1 MLFTIIEVFKNMI
14 KNNSRNA
21 LLISV
26 LFILY
31 LRMTSENPSILLSP
45 LLIISFISYFL
56 MFSIALD
63 AFKKSKLLG
72 MYLFITV
79 FFIPPNIF
87 ENYKGLLFPVTY
99 LSHFSYLLYLLSIEL
114 FKNWKNS
121 HEL

>member
-1 MLFTIIEVFKNMI
+1 MLFTIIYVFKNII

-21 LLISV
+21 LVISV

-31 LRMTSENPSILLSP
+31 LRMTSENPSLLFSP
-45 LLIISFISYFL
+45 LLIFSFISYFVL
-56 MFSIALD
+56 FSIALD
-63 AFKKSKLLG
+63 ALKKSKLLG
-72 MYLFITV
+72 VYLFITV

-87 ENYKGLLFPVTY
+87 ENFRGLLFPVTY
-99 LSHFSYLLYLLSIEL
+99 LSHFSYLFYLLSLEL

>member
-31 LRMTSENPSILLSP
+31 LRMTSENPSLLLSP

>member
-1 MLFTIIEVFKNMI
+1 MLFTIIYVFKNII

-21 LLISV
+21 LVISV

>member
-72 MYLFITV
+72 VYLFITV

-114 FKNWKNS
+114 FKKWKNS

>member
-1 MLFTIIEVFKNMI
+1 MLFTIIEVFKNII

>member
-1 MLFTIIEVFKNMI
+1 MLFTIIEVLKNMI
-14 KNNSRNA
+14 INNSRNA
-21 LLISV
+21 LVISV

-31 LRMTSENPSILLSP
+31 LRMTSENPSLLLSP

-72 MYLFITV
+72 VYLFITV

-114 FKNWKNS
+114 FKKWKNS

>member
-1 MLFTIIEVFKNMI
+1 MLFTIIYVFKNII

-21 LLISV
+21 LVISV

-31 LRMTSENPSILLSP
+31 LRIASETPSLLFSP
-45 LLIISFISYFL
+45 LLLFSFISYFL
-56 MFSIALD
+56 MFLIALD
-63 AFKKSKLLG
+63 AFNKSKLIGL
-72 MYLFITV
+72 YLFITV

-87 ENYKGLLFPVTY
+87 ENYRGLLFPVTY
-99 LSHFSYLLYLLSIEL
+99 LSHFSYLFYLLSLEL

>member
-1 MLFTIIEVFKNMI
+1 MLFTIIYVFKNII

-21 LLISV
+21 LVISV
-26 LFILY
+26 LFIVY
-31 LRMTSENPSILLSP
+31 LGMASETPALLFSP
-45 LLIISFISYFL
+45 LLLFSFILYFL

-72 MYLFITV
+72 VYLFITV

-87 ENYKGLLFPVTY
+87 ENYRGLLFPVTY
-99 LSHFSYLLYLLSIEL
+99 LSHLSYLLYLLSAKS

>member
-1 MLFTIIEVFKNMI
+1 MLFTIIYVFKNII

-21 LLISV
+21 LVISV

-31 LRMTSENPSILLSP
+31 LRIASETPSLLFSP
-45 LLIISFISYFL
+45 LLLFSFISYFL
-56 MFSIALD
+56 MFLIDLD

-72 MYLFITV
+72 VYLFITV

-87 ENYKGLLFPVTY
+87 ENFRGLLFPVTY
-99 LSHFSYLLYLLSIEL
+99 LSHFSYLLYLFSVEL

>member
-1 MLFTIIEVFKNMI
+1 MLLTIIEVLKNMI
-14 KNNSRNA
+14 INNSRNA
-21 LLISV
+21 LVISV

-31 LRMTSENPSILLSP
+31 LRMTSKNPSLLFSP
-45 LLIISFISYFL
+45 LLIFSLISYFVL
-56 MFSIALD
+56 FSIALD

-87 ENYKGLLFPVTY
+87 ENFRGLLFPVTY
-99 LSHFSYLLYLLSIEL
+99 LSHFSYLLYLFSVKL

>member
-1 MLFTIIEVFKNMI
+1 VFKNII

-21 LLISV
+21 LVISA
-26 LFILY
+26 LFILF
-31 LRMTSENPSILLSP
+31 LRMTSETPSLLFSP
-45 LLIISFISYFL
+45 LLIFSFISYFL

-72 MYLFITV
+72 VYLFITV

-87 ENYKGLLFPVTY
+87 ENYRGLLFPVTY
-99 LSHFSYLLYLLSIEL
+99 LSHFCYILYLFSVEL
-114 FKNWKNS
+114 FKNWKKS

>member
-1 MLFTIIEVFKNMI
+1 MLLTIIEVLKNMI
-14 KNNSRNA
+14 INNSRNA
-21 LLISV
+21 LVISV

-31 LRMTSENPSILLSP
+31 LRMTSETPSLLFSP
-45 LLIISFISYFL
+45 LLIFSFISYFL

-72 MYLFITV
+72 VYLFITV

-114 FKNWKNS
+114 FKKWKNS

>member
-1 MLFTIIEVFKNMI
+1 FKNII

-21 LLISV
+21 LVISV

-31 LRMTSENPSILLSP
+31 LRMTSETPSLLFSP
-45 LLIISFISYFL
+45 LLIFSFISYFL

-72 MYLFITV
+72 IV

-114 FKNWKNS
+114 FKKWKNS

>member
-1 MLFTIIEVFKNMI
+1 MLFTIIEVLKNMI
-14 KNNSRNA
+14 INNSRNA
-21 LLISV
+21 LVISV

-31 LRMTSENPSILLSP
+31 LRMTSETPSLLFSP
-45 LLIISFISYFL
+45 LLIFSFISYFL

-72 MYLFITV
+72 VYLFITV

-114 FKNWKNS
+114 FKKWKNS

>member
-1 MLFTIIEVFKNMI
+1 MLFTIIEVFKNII

-31 LRMTSENPSILLSP
+31 LRITSENPSILLSP

>member
-1 MLFTIIEVFKNMI
+1 MLFTIIEVLKNMI
-14 KNNSRNA
+14 INNSRNA
-21 LLISV
+21 LVISV

-31 LRMTSENPSILLSP
+31 LRMTSETPSLLFSP
-45 LLIISFISYFL
+45 LLIFSFISYFL

-114 FKNWKNS
+114 FKKWKNS

>member
-1 MLFTIIEVFKNMI
+1 MLFTIIYVFKNII

-21 LLISV
+21 LVISV

-31 LRMTSENPSILLSP
+31 LRMTSKNPSLLFSP
-45 LLIISFISYFL
+45 LLIFSLISYFVL
-56 MFSIALD
+56 FSIALD

-87 ENYKGLLFPVTY
+87 ENFRGLLFPVTY
-99 LSHFSYLLYLLSIEL
+99 LSHFSYLLYLFSVKL

-121 HEL
+121 YEL

>member
-1 MLFTIIEVFKNMI
+1 MLFTIIEVLINMI
-14 KNNSRNA
+14 INNSRNA
-21 LLISV
+21 LVISV

-31 LRMTSENPSILLSP
+31 LRMTSETPSLLFSP
-45 LLIISFISYFL
+45 LLIFSFISYFL

-63 AFKKSKLLG
+63 ALKKSKLLG
-72 MYLFITV
+72 VYLFITV
-79 FFIPPNIF
+79 SFIPPNIF

-114 FKNWKNS
+114 FKKWKNS

>member
-1 MLFTIIEVFKNMI
+1 MLFTIIEVFKNVI
-14 KNNSRNA
+14 INNSRNA
-21 LLISV
+21 LVISV

-31 LRMTSENPSILLSP
+31 LRMSSETPSLLFSP
-45 LLIISFISYFL
+45 LLIFSFISYFL

-72 MYLFITV
+72 VYLFITV

-114 FKNWKNS
+114 FKKWKNS

>member
-1 MLFTIIEVFKNMI
+1 MFKNVI
-14 KNNSRNA
+14 INNSRNA
-21 LLISV
+21 LVISV

-31 LRMTSENPSILLSP
+31 LGMSSETPSLLFSP
-45 LLIISFISYFL
+45 LLIFSFISYFL

-72 MYLFITV
+72 VYLFITV

-114 FKNWKNS
+114 FKKWKNS

>member
-1 MLFTIIEVFKNMI
+1 MLFTIIEVLKNMI
-14 KNNSRNA
+14 INNSRNA
-21 LLISV
+21 LVISV

-31 LRMTSENPSILLSP
+31 LRMSSETPSLLFSP
-45 LLIISFISYFL
+45 LLIFSFISYFL

-72 MYLFITV
+72 VYLFITV

-114 FKNWKNS
+114 FKKWKNS

>member
-1 MLFTIIEVFKNMI
+1 MLFTIIEVCKNMI

>member
-1 MLFTIIEVFKNMI
+1 MLFTIIEVLKNMI
-14 KNNSRNA
+14 INNSRNA
-21 LLISV
+21 LVISV

-31 LRMTSENPSILLSP
+31 LRMTSETPSLLFSP
-45 LLIISFISYFL
+45 LLIFSFISYFL

-63 AFKKSKLLG
+63 ALKKSKLLG
-72 MYLFITV
+72 VYLFITV

-114 FKNWKNS
+114 FKKWKNS

>member
-14 KNNSRNA
+14 KKNSRNA

>member
-1 MLFTIIEVFKNMI
+1 MLFTIIEVLKNMI
-14 KNNSRNA
+14 INNSRNA
-21 LLISV
+21 LVISV

-31 LRMTSENPSILLSP
+31 LRMTSETPSLLFSP
-45 LLIISFISYFL
+45 LLIFSLISYFVL
-56 MFSIALD
+56 FSIALD

-99 LSHFSYLLYLLSIEL
+99 LSHLSYLLYLLSIEL
-114 FKNWKNS
+114 FKKWKNS

>member
-1 MLFTIIEVFKNMI
+1 MLFTIIYVFKNII

-21 LLISV
+21 LVISV

-31 LRMTSENPSILLSP
+31 LRMTSKNPSLLFSP
-45 LLIISFISYFL
+45 LLIFSLISYFVL
-56 MFSIALD
+56 FSIALH

-87 ENYKGLLFPVTY
+87 ENFRGLLFPVTY
-99 LSHFSYLLYLLSIEL
+99 LSHFSYLLYLFSVKL

>member
-45 LLIISFISYFL
+45 LLIISLISYFL

>member
-1 MLFTIIEVFKNMI
+1 MLFTIIEVFKNII

-99 LSHFSYLLYLLSIEL
+99 LSHFSYLFYLLSIEL

>member
-14 KNNSRNA
+14 KKNSRNA

-99 LSHFSYLLYLLSIEL
+99 LSHFSYLLYLLSTEL

>member
-26 LFILY
+26 LFNLY

>member
-1 MLFTIIEVFKNMI
+1 MFKNII

-21 LLISV
+21 LVISV

-31 LRMTSENPSILLSP
+31 LRIASETPSLLFSP
-45 LLIISFISYFL
+45 LLLFSFISYFL
-56 MFSIALD
+56 MFLIALD

-72 MYLFITV
+72 VYLFITV

-87 ENYKGLLFPVTY
+87 ENYRGLLFPVTY
-99 LSHFSYLLYLLSIEL
+99 LSHFSYLLYLLSVKL
-114 FKNWKNS
+114 FNNWKNS

>member
-1 MLFTIIEVFKNMI
+1 MLFTIIEVLKNMI
-14 KNNSRNA
+14 INNSRNA
-21 LLISV
+21 LVISV

-31 LRMTSENPSILLSP
+31 LRMTSETPSLLFSP
-45 LLIISFISYFL
+45 LLIFSFISYFL
-56 MFSIALD
+56 MFLIALD

-72 MYLFITV
+72 VYLFITV

-114 FKNWKNS
+114 FKKWKNS